1 MFGNS
6 KDSKK
11 QQLKEEHE
19 KHEKQLKK
27 ALAEKCADVGSQYVS
42 HEEDET
48 QYTVM
53 TINGKSIKVKKE
65 EITIESV
72 TNIGFGNPKK

>member
-1 MFGNS
+1 MFGSS

-11 QQLKEEHE
+11 QQHKAGHEE
-19 KHEKQLKK
+19 QLKK
-27 ALAEKCADVGSQYVS
+27 ALAKKCADLGSEYAS
-42 HEEDET
+42 HQEDKTE
-48 QYTVM
+48 YTVV
-53 TINGKSIKVKKE
+53 TINGEELKVKKE

>member
-11 QQLKEEHE
+11 QQLKEE
-19 KHEKQLKK
+19 HEKQLKK